1 MELNKHSQEQLNDE
15 PVHYCT
21 ECLSI
26 RIMNYDENTGYCD
39 ECGSTDIKQIHIADW
54 QDMYKE
60 RYKVEF
66 LNTKRKK

>member
-1 MELNKHSQEQLNDE
+1 MELKEHNQEQFNDE
-15 PVHYCT
+15 PVHYCA

-26 RIMNYDENTGYCD
+26 KIMNYDENTCYCD
-39 ECGSTDIKQIHIADW
+39 ECGSTNIKQVDIFAW

-66 LNTKRKK
+66 LKTKRRK